1 MVVTEWLDQYLSN
14 NNKSNDTSI
23 TYRKGKIRKEK
34 ETMTMCKEGCTGKC
48 NGLCTGGT
56 VPVWEKYALTIGE
69 ATQYFNIG
77 DKKLRSIVEENSGNN
92 RIILMNGTK
101 TLIKRENFSKFLDQT
116 GSI

>member
-1 MVVTEWLDQYLSN
+1 MGEVCSDNRRSN
-14 NNKSNDTSI
+14 
-23 TYRKGKIRKEK
+23 
-34 ETMTMCKEGCTGKC
+34 
-48 NGLCTGGT
+48 T
-56 VPVWEKYALTIGE
+56 VL
-69 ATQYFNIG
+69 QHR

>member
-1 MVVTEWLDQYLSN
+1 
-14 NNKSNDTSI
+14 
-23 TYRKGKIRKEK
+23 
-34 ETMTMCKEGCTGKC
+34 MTMCKEGCKGKCSGSCAGKC
-48 NGLCTGGT
+48 NGLCAGGS

-77 DKKLRSIVEENSGNN
+77 DKKLRSIVEENSGNT

-101 TLIKRENFSKFLDQT
+101 TLIKRENFGKFLDQT